1 MLTNLVMTLTRS
13 KRGHPKKFF
22 ENMRKAIR
30 TGSRS
35 LEPLK
40 LSINKMPQN
49 GPNGRM
55 SNLSLKRT
63 RGSARMSSASL
74 INNFRKPSKSIAA

>member
-13 KRGHPKKFF
+13 KRGHPRKFF

-40 LSINKMPQN
+40 LSINKMP
-49 GPNGRM
+49 
-55 SNLSLKRT
+55 
-63 RGSARMSSASL
+63 
-74 INNFRKPSKSIAA
+74 